1 MKVEQLIREKIS
13 SLSAGQ
19 KKVAEYILQ
28 HLDSFSYSTLAK
40 LSKEIPIV
48 QCVICCSCG
57 NGKNVILYSSLHL
70 GKTFKSQR
78 ISEAYDSGFAYGNFL
93 AEFRKGGITER
104 IKVL

>member
-40 LSKEIPIV
+40 LSKEISVSETTIIRLAYSLGFESFSEMQRTV
-48 QCVICCSCG
+48 QNDILSIPTTTMG
-57 NGKNVILYSSLHL
+57 ISIRTSLQKNSIPWKTGLH
-70 GKTFKSQR
+70 T
-78 ISEAYDSGFAYGNFL
+78 
-93 AEFRKGGITER
+93 
-104 IKVL
+104 

>member
-40 LSKEIPIV
+40 LSKEMH
-48 QCVICCSCG
+48 CG
-57 NGKNVILYSSLHL
+57 
-70 GKTFKSQR
+70 QR
-78 ISEAYDSGFAYGNFL
+78 QL
-93 AEFRKGGITER
+93 
-104 IKVL
+104 

>member
-40 LSKEIPIV
+40 LSKEILWV
-48 QCVICCSCG
+48 LKVFLKCRE
-57 NGKNVILYSSLHL
+57 LYRMTSFPFPQLHQM
-70 GKTFKSQR
+70 THW
-78 ISEAYDSGFAYGNFL
+78 
-93 AEFRKGGITER
+93 ITEISIR
-104 IKVL
+104 TSLQKSSIPWKTGLPT